1 MPFYFF
7 RIVGSASLSLV
18 FTSDASTSASTA
30 ILISPW
36 KRARLRHKHRQ
47 KHKHKVQNLS
57 FFSCACAYAC
67 VCPATSENE
76 IPLRHNTSTR
86 IFTTHEYVW
95 PVKTL
100 DPDYLAPK
108 QLGNVRM
115 ILLVLVFASNFVVTW
130 AIPVARV
137 RAFLSSENQ
146 ATGSTRPCWVGRQL

>member
-1 MPFYFF
+1 MLSLHLVMPFNLF
-7 RIVGSASLSLV
+7 RIVRSASLSLV

-30 ILISPW
+30 ILISSW

-47 KHKHKVQNLS
+47 KHKHKVQNLF

-100 DPDYLAPK
+100 DPYYLAPK

-115 ILLVLVFASNFVVTW
+115 ILLVLVFASLGPSPLLAFVRSCLVK
-130 AIPVARV
+130 
-137 RAFLSSENQ
+137 
-146 ATGSTRPCWVGRQL
+146 TRPQGAHDLVE